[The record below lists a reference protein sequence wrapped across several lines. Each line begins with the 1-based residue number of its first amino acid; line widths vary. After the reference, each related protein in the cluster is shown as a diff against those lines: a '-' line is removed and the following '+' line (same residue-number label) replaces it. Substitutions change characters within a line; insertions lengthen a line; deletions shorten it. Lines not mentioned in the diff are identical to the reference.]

1 METDFKT
8 RAAKADHRE
17 GKVARI
23 IEDQTAKLPSDV
35 FLWASLGSMAASLVL
50 KMMRKDETALFVGQ
64 WAPSFLLFGLYNKL
78 VKQEGHD

>member
-17 GKVARI
+17 GKVARM

-35 FLWASLGSMAASLVL
+35 FLWASLGSMATSQ
-50 KMMRKDETALFVGQ
+50 TF
-64 WAPSFLLFGLYNKL
+64 FY
-78 VKQEGHD
+78 